1 MPFAKVDN
9 SAWQPNIKKV
19 IQAYVDNIDGS
30 FIEERK
36 CGILYNY
43 KNADNEHG
51 TLFHYD
57 IYKHIMKILN
67 GTNTEVINSKGTLE
81 IKSAGIKMV
90 SDPFES
96 SYVLFCVV

>member
-1 MPFAKVDN
+1 
-9 SAWQPNIKKV
+9 
-19 IQAYVDNIDGS
+19 
-30 FIEERK
+30 
-36 CGILYNY
+36 
-43 KNADNEHG
+43 
-51 TLFHYD
+51 
-57 IYKHIMKILN
+57 MKILN